1 MPSGNR
7 IRRGPDDYICMT
19 EQQAHDVL
27 GAALPRNSTVTL
39 SRSQWSRSTAGG
51 GPVVHRDGDWHVTVT
66 IPQESGV
73 DQVES
78 AFHNDLEVAVDR
90 VLESFRAA
98 TARPPR
104 LAAPSILPQEEN
116 RRREVS

>member
-1 MPSGNR
+1 
-7 IRRGPDDYICMT
+7 MT

-39 SRSQWSRSTAGG
+39 SRSQWSRSIVGG

-66 IPQESGV
+66 MPLEGDV

-78 AFHNDLEVAVDR
+78 AFHNDLQVAVDR
-90 VLESFRAA
+90 VLESFRGSRAK
-98 TARPPR
+98 PPK
-104 LAAPSILPQEEN
+104 LSAPSVLPQDEN

>member
-1 MPSGNR
+1 
-7 IRRGPDDYICMT
+7 MT

-39 SRSQWSRSTAGG
+39 SRSQWSRSIVGG

-78 AFHNDLEVAVDR
+78 AFHNDLQVAVGR
-90 VLESFRAA
+90 VLESFRASGA
-98 TARPPR
+98 KPPK
-104 LAAPSILPQEEN
+104 LAAPSVLPQEDS